1 MANTNKN
8 NNVTSKKKPTIYNQ
22 YNNIDTPTEAGKETY
37 VVYERIME
45 GNNAYIIQKETRNRY
60 NEIQEAEEGKTVLE
74 MLKKYEANGIITSE
88 DLALERQ
95 RKIATAQYGE
105 QYLPE
110 NPIEAMNMLNKN
122 KRNIELINNEIELRK
137 LQKQKETEEAL
148 RQAELD
154 KDKGETN
161 E

>member
-45 GNNAYIIQKETRNRY
+45 GNNAYVIPKETRNRY
-60 NEIQEAEEGKTVLE
+60 HEIQEAEEGRTVLE
-74 MLKKYEANGIITSE
+74 MLKKYEANGIVTSE

-122 KRNIELINNEIELRK
+122 KRNIELINNEIKLKK
-137 LQKQKETEEAL
+137 LQMKKEAEEAL
-148 RQAELD
+148 GQTELN
-154 KDKGETN
+154 KGEPN